1 MTNLS
6 KSKKGSKKNLSANDA
21 ESQQEKTNSNKKEKM
36 NETNK
41 SI

>member
-1 MTNLS
+1 MSN
-6 KSKKGSKKNLSANDA
+6 SKKGSKKNLSANDA
-21 ESQQEKTNSNKKEKM
+21 ESQQEKTNSKKKGKM

>member
-1 MTNLS
+1 MSN
-6 KSKKGSKKNLSANDA
+6 SKKDSKKNLSANDA